1 MGLAACLA
9 EFSPRSSSD
18 TSKRLLRLRLRLL
31 WNSPIAGLRLC
42 LKPLQRPP
50 YIARGRSTDGNGS
63 VHSRSLSLTGANCP
77 CPLIRS
83 PLARAFM
90 WLNLEL
96 ELHSAAI
103 LRAISRAIR
112 GNWGRASS
120 PPDPVRPTVNP
131 QLKTDIP
138 ANLAY
143 DDSLAKSTNSMDE
156 TVTNRIIEMVCVFWS
171 TVDTGNLF
179 PARILR

>member
-1 MGLAACLA
+1 
-9 EFSPRSSSD
+9 
-18 TSKRLLRLRLRLL
+18 
-31 WNSPIAGLRLC
+31 
-42 LKPLQRPP
+42 
-50 YIARGRSTDGNGS
+50 
-63 VHSRSLSLTGANCP
+63 
-77 CPLIRS
+77 
-83 PLARAFM
+83 M